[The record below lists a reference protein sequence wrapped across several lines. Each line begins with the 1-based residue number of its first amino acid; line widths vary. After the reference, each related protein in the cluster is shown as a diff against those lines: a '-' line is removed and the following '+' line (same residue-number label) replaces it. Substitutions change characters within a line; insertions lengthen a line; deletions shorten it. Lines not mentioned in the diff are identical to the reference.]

1 VAVIVARDRQYNTF
15 DKCLDSSTGEASY
28 QLLKKHIDKDSVI
41 CSDRLLSYRVLTR
54 RLGMGH
60 KAVNLTKGIGAIEKV
75 FHIQNV
81 NAYYGRLHGW
91 MNRLNGVA
99 TKYLDNYLSWFKFFE
114 SNNNPNENSLLLS
127 QTALIGT

>member
-1 VAVIVARDRQYNTF
+1 
-15 DKCLDSSTGEASY
+15 
-28 QLLKKHIDKDSVI
+28 
-41 CSDRLLSYRVLTR
+41 
-54 RLGMGH
+54 MGH
-60 KAVNLTKGIGAIEKV
+60 KAVNLTKGIGIIEKV

-81 NAYYGRLHGW
+81 NAYYGRFYGW
-91 MNRLNGVA
+91 MNRLNAVA